1 MIEIAKMV
9 VVTILLSLGS
19 FFLITGALG
28 IVRFPDTY
36 SRMHAAGKCDT
47 LGLSLMLIGF
57 IIYQGADLISVKL
70 LMIVLFVFFTGPVAV
85 NAIIRAA
92 LTTGHKMWTVE
103 GWREWKKE
111 WKEGNKG
118 EISDPSG

>member
-1 MIEIAKMV
+1 MDLEMAKLII
-9 VVTILLSLGS
+9 VTLFLAAGS

-57 IIYQGADLISVKL
+57 IIYQGIDLISVKL

-103 GWREWKKE
+103 GWKE
-111 WKEGNKG
+111 WRKERKG
-118 EISDPSG
+118 ETGDISG